1 MVYFEFGRYSMTKTS
16 YSEMLMSLAALQQ
29 IIVHFKAVIRNCYM
43 NMKNNRKKCKNWV
56 SPVRNGLSCL
66 GLGILDM
73 IF

>member
-43 NMKNNRKKCKNWV
+43 NMKNNRKNVKI
-56 SPVRNGLSCL
+56 G
-66 GLGILDM
+66 
-73 IF
+73 